1 MLKRVLCIGDSLGL
15 PRPGVDYTH
24 TWVSMLREQTR
35 DRDFIALFRRSGT
48 TEMLSEWEYGEYLY
62 FYNPSEVIL
71 QLGICDCAPRYMRTT
86 SLGYRLLA
94 KMPKGVQN
102 VFWPI
107 YKKFVKRSL
116 NRTDVSIERFEHNLE
131 NYLNQC
137 CLAKVER
144 VIIIKVATP
153 GPTMVRANPLVER
166 SVERYNAIYDLL
178 PRRYPFVTVIN
189 PLCFGQD
196 EYYAGDGYHPNE
208 AGNREVMQELQKLYA

>member
-1 MLKRVLCIGDSLGL
+1 MLKRVLCISDSLGL

-153 GPTMVRANPLVER
+153 GPTMIGANPLIKK
-166 SVERYNAIYDLL
+166 SVEKYNAIYDRL
-178 PRRYPFVTVIN
+178 PHRYSFVTVIN
-189 PLCFGQD
+189 PLRFGQD

-208 AGNREVMQELQKLYA
+208 AGNREVMQELQKLHV

>member
-1 MLKRVLCIGDSLGL
+1 MLKRVLCISDSLGL
-15 PRPGVDYTH
+15 PRPGVDYTQ
-24 TWVSMLREQTR
+24 TWLSMLREHVKNI
-35 DRDFIALFRRSGT
+35 DFIALFRRGGT
-48 TEMLSEWEYGEYLY
+48 TDMLSDCNYGEYLS
-62 FYNPSEVIL
+62 FYSPSEVIL
-71 QLGICDCAPRYMRTT
+71 QLGICDCSPRYMRTT

-94 KMPKGVQN
+94 KMPKGLQN

-144 VIIIKVATP
+144 VIIIKIATP
-153 GPTMVRANPLVER
+153 GPTMVCANPLIES

-178 PRRYPFVTVIN
+178 PHRYPFVTVIN
-189 PLCFGQD
+189 PLCLGQD

-208 AGNREVMQELQKLYA
+208 AGNRKVMQELQKLYV